1 MIVRLRLA
9 ATCLRRRD
17 AGDMQAEVI
26 LENSAFGVQDDIA
39 I

>member
-1 MIVRLRLA
+1 MISMRLA
-9 ATCLRRRD
+9 AACLRRRD

-26 LENSAFGVQDDIA
+26 LENSAFGVQNGIA